1 LVYNLV
7 KAVRAVYKTQQRKTL
22 FTSNFYQIYIGCYLK
37 TRYFSRVASTFHQII
52 LPSLT
57 KYFTKTM
64 KAHFHKIPNTLQ
76 NSFSIRHD
84 IKPDFGDLWHY
95 HPELEL
101 HYVIKGEGLRFV
113 GDNISN
119 FAGGEM
125 VFLGENLPHN
135 WRCKEEYLQ
144 NNPDQNTEVM
154 VIHFLPDC
162 LGKNML
168 SLPEAY
174 LIPKLYEKAKSG
186 MVIHGKTKEKLVEL
200 MQRGLEATNIDRIII
215 LLTILKILGET
226 DEYSQ
231 IVNSKNT
238 FLHSNESEI
247 LRINKICNYTLTHYK
262 NDITLQEVASLSNL
276 SVTSFCRYFKL
287 VTKKTYYDFLIETR
301 VSHACRFL
309 IENKLP
315 TEVICFDC
323 GFNNVSNFYRHFKN
337 VTGLTPLDYKR
348 KYLS

>member
-1 LVYNLV
+1 
-7 KAVRAVYKTQQRKTL
+7 
-22 FTSNFYQIYIGCYLK
+22 
-37 TRYFSRVASTFHQII
+37 
-52 LPSLT
+52 
-57 KYFTKTM
+57 M

-84 IKPDFGDLWHY
+84 IKPDFGDTWHY

-119 FAGGEM
+119 FAPDEM
-125 VFLGENLPHN
+125 VLLGENLPHN
-135 WRCKEEYLQ
+135 WRCKDDYLQ
-144 NNPDQNTEVM
+144 NNPELNTEAM

-162 LGKNML
+162 LGKHML
-168 SLPEAY
+168 TLPEAY
-174 LIPKLYEKAKSG
+174 LIPKLFEKAKSG
-186 MVIHGKTKEKLVEL
+186 MIIHGATKDKLVEL
-200 MQRGLEATNIDRIII
+200 MRLALDATNIDRIIV
-215 LLTILKILGET
+215 LLSILKTLAET
-226 DEYSQ
+226 DEYNQ
-231 IVNSKNT
+231 IVNSTNT
-238 FLHSNESEI
+238 LYQSNESEI

-287 VTKKTYYDFLIETR
+287 VTKKTYYDFLIEIR

-315 TEVICFDC
+315 TEVICFEC